1 MTVLLDTNILIDFIA
16 QREYYFDNASKIISL
31 CVNDKIKGC
40 IAAHSVMNTFYI
52 TRKDFSIDE
61 RRKILSGLC
70 KILTVVGID
79 YNKISNALNNE
90 NFSDIEDC
98 LQMECAKEFSAN
110 YIITRNIDDFVNSEI
125 KPILPDDFLLLMN

>member
-16 QREYYFDNASKIISL
+16 QREYYFDNARKIISL

-52 TRKDFSIDE
+52 TRKDFSIEE

-70 KILTVVGID
+70 KILTVIGIN
-79 YNKISNALNNE
+79 YNKISNALDNE

-98 LQMECAKEFSAN
+98 LQMECAKELSAD

-125 KPILPDDFLLLMN
+125 KPILPDDFLALMK